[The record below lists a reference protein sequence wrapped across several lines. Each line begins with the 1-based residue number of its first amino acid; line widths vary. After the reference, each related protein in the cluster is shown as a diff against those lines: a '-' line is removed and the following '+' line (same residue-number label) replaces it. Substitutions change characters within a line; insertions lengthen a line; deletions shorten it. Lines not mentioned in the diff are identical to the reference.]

1 MKRINWKAVGKGLLL
16 GLKVAG
22 NLVTLGVL
30 HGKSEKIV
38 ETAQKIEQA
47 IEEARTTP

>member
-1 MKRINWKAVGKGLLL
+1 MNWRAIGKGFLF

-22 NLVTLGVL
+22 KLVSLGVI
-30 HGKSEKIV
+30 HGKAEKIV

-47 IEEARTTP
+47 IDDAKATP